1 MALMAGE
8 FLDTNVLIY
17 AFTDDPRNQKAQEL
31 LGKGCVIGVQVLN
44 EFTNVARR
52 KLGMTWE
59 ELREALSSILIVCP
73 TVLPMDLE
81 IHSDALA
88 IAERYGF
95 RIFDALMIASALHGG
110 CEILWSEDMQD
121 GMVIDGRLRIANPF
135 CAS

>member
-59 ELREALSSILIVCP
+59 ELREAPFLHP
-73 TVLPMDLE
+73 DRLPDC
-81 IHSDALA
+81 
-88 IAERYGF
+88 
-95 RIFDALMIASALHGG
+95 SAHG
-110 CEILWSEDMQD
+110 
-121 GMVIDGRLRIANPF
+121 P
-135 CAS
+135 

>member
-1 MALMAGE
+1 MTLMASE

-31 LGKGCVIGVQVLN
+31 LGRGCVISVQVLN

-52 KLGMTWE
+52 KLDMTWE

-95 RIFDALMIASALHGG
+95 RIFDALMIASALRSG

>member
-1 MALMAGE
+1 MTLMASE

-81 IHSDALA
+81 VHSDALA

-95 RIFDALMIASALHGG
+95 RIFDALMIASALRSG

>member
-95 RIFDALMIASALHGG
+95 RIFDALMIASALRGG

>member
-81 IHSDALA
+81 VHSDALA

-95 RIFDALMIASALHGG
+95 RIFDALMIASAHRSG

-121 GMVIDGRLRIANPF
+121 GMVIDGRLHIANPF
-135 CAS
+135 RAS

>member
-1 MALMAGE
+1 MAGE
-8 FLDTNVLIY
+8 FLDSNVLIF

-81 IHSDALA
+81 VHSDALA

-121 GMVIDGRLRIANPF
+121 GMVINGRLHIANPF
-135 CAS
+135 SASWRA

>member
-1 MALMAGE
+1 MTLMSGE

>member
-1 MALMAGE
+1 MAGE

-73 TVLPMDLE
+73 TALPMDLE
-81 IHSDALA
+81 IHSAALA

>member
-17 AFTDDPRNQKAQEL
+17 AFTDDPRSQKAQEL

-52 KLGMTWE
+52 KLDMTWE

-81 IHSDALA
+81 VHSDALT

-95 RIFDALMIASALHGG
+95 RIFDALMIASALRSG

-121 GMVIDGRLRIANPF
+121 GMVIDGRIRIANPF
-135 CAS
+135 RAA